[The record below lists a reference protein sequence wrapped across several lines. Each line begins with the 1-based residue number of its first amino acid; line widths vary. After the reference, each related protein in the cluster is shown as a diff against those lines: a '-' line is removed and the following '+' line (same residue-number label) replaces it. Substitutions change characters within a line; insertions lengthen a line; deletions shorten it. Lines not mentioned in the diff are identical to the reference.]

1 MDFSALSNLGTG
13 AVAIY
18 VMWLMYKSAQ
28 EARQRNDERLDKR
41 DDTMRQLE
49 SDIRNKFS
57 AQLMENTNSMIEHSK
72 IMNKV
77 VEILYK
83 LK

>member
-13 AVAIY
+13 AIAIY
-18 VMWLMYKSAQ
+18 VMWLMYRSAQ
-28 EARQRNDERLDKR
+28 DARQRNDERLDKR
-41 DDTMRQLE
+41 DEIMRLLE
-49 SDIRNKFS
+49 ADVRNKFS

-72 IMNKV
+72 IMQKV
-77 VEILYK
+77 VDILYK